1 MRVAPDAGARPRE
14 ADRAEEA
21 LDEARRAGA
30 RYADARVVERTRRR
44 LLVKNGAVA
53 EVIEEEDRGIA
64 VRALAGGTWGFAATA
79 DLEPA
84 GVARAA
90 RAAVAQARIPLP
102 PGAAPVDLAPEPPHV
117 GAWATPIAID
127 PFEVPL
133 GDQVDLLLRTDAA
146 LRAVRGVTIA
156 ESALRFDRVRQ
167 HFASSEGARI
177 DQRIVHTGAGCEA
190 RAFRDG
196 VITRRSYPNAAGG
209 QHASRGYELALEL
222 DLPGNATRIAEEAVA
237 LLDAPPCPS
246 GELDVILGSAM
257 LALQIHESI
266 GHPTELDRVLGWE
279 AVVAGTSY
287 LAPGA
292 IGSHRIGSPRVNV
305 VADARLEHGPG
316 VGTFGYDDE
325 GVAAQRMDLV
335 REGVVVGALSGRESA
350 ARSGLARSGGTV
362 RAESWDRFP
371 LVRMTNVSLEPGA
384 GSLADLIADT
394 RDGLL
399 LDVDYSWSIDDKR
412 LNFQF
417 GTEIG
422 WRIRGGK
429 LAEMVSGATYGGIT
443 PVFWSACD
451 AICGP
456 EAWTLWGFADCG
468 KGHPMQSMST
478 GHGAAP
484 ARFRKVRVGF
494 RGAP

>member
-1 MRVAPDAGARPRE
+1 VSDLKDAVRPTNWERADE
-14 ADRAEEA
+14 AIEEA
-21 LDEARRAGA
+21 GRAGA
-30 RYADARVVERTRRR
+30 AFADARVVSRERRR
-44 LLVKNGAVA
+44 LHVKNGLVA
-53 EVIEEEDRGIA
+53 EIMEEEDAGIA
-64 VRALAGGTWGFAATA
+64 VRALAGGAWGFAATV
-79 DLEPA
+79 DLSPE

-90 RAAVAQARIPLP
+90 RSAVVQARLSGR
-102 PGAAPVDLAPEPPHV
+102 PGTGPVRLAPEEPHV
-117 GAWATPIAID
+117 GSWVTPVEID
-127 PFEVPL
+127 PWSVPL
-133 GDQVDLLLRTDAA
+133 SEQVELLLRTDAA

-156 ESALRFDRVRQ
+156 EATLRFDRTRLR
-167 HFASSEGARI
+167 FASTEGARI

-209 QHASRGYELALEL
+209 QHASQGYELLPAL
-222 DLPGNATRIAEEAVA
+222 DLPGNAPRIAEEAVV

-246 GELDVILGSAM
+246 GEMDVILGGAM

-266 GHPTELDRVLGWE
+266 GHPTELDRILGWE

-287 LAPGA
+287 LEPASIGA
-292 IGSHRIGSPRVNV
+292 FRLGSPIVDV
-305 VADARLEHGPG
+305 VADARIEHGPG

-325 GVAAQRMDLV
+325 GVPAQRVDLV
-335 REGVVVGALSGRESA
+335 RGGAVVGSMSGRESA
-350 ARSGLARSGGTV
+350 ARAGLARSGGTV
-362 RAESWDRFP
+362 RAEGWNRFP
-371 LVRMTNVSLEPGA
+371 LVRMTNVSLLAREGR
-384 GSLADLIADT
+384 LADLVADT
-394 RDGLL
+394 HDGLL

-422 WRIRGGK
+422 RRIRGGR

-443 PVFWSACD
+443 PAFWASCD

-456 EAWTLWGFADCG
+456 EEWTLWGFADCG

-478 GHGAAP
+478 AHGAAP
-484 ARFRKVRVGF
+484 ARFRKVRVGY

>member
-1 MRVAPDAGARPRE
+1 VSSSGGNEIRPAAWERADE
-14 ADRAEEA
+14 AIED
-21 LDEARRAGA
+21 ARRAGA
-30 RYADARVVERTRRR
+30 DYADARVVSRERRR
-44 LLVKNGAVA
+44 LHVKNGVVA
-53 EVIEEEDRGIA
+53 EVMEEEDAGIA
-64 VRALAGGTWGFAATA
+64 VRALAGDAWGFAATP
-79 DLEPA
+79 DLSPE

-90 RAAVAQARIPLP
+90 RAAVRQARLSGR
-102 PGAAPVDLAPEPPHV
+102 PGIVPVRLAPEAPTIDS
-117 GAWATPIAID
+117 WATPVAID
-127 PFEVPL
+127 PWSVPL
-133 GDQVDLLLRTDAA
+133 SEQMDLLLRTDAA
-146 LRAVRGVTIA
+146 LGAVRGVTIR
-156 ESALRFDRVRQ
+156 SATLRFDRTRQ
-167 HFASSEGARI
+167 RFASTEGARI

-209 QHASRGYELALEL
+209 QHASQGYELVLAL
-222 DLPGNATRIAEEAVA
+222 DLPGNAPRIAEEAVA

-246 GELDVILGSAM
+246 GEMDVILGGAM

-266 GHPTELDRVLGWE
+266 GHPTELDRILGWE

-287 LAPGA
+287 LEPASIGA
-292 IGSHRIGSPRVNV
+292 FRLGSSIVDV
-305 VADARLEHGPG
+305 VADARPEHGPG

-325 GVAAQRMDLV
+325 GVPAQRIDLV
-335 REGVVVGALSGRESA
+335 RGGVVMGSMSGRESA
-350 ARSGLARSGGTV
+350 ARAGLARSGGTV
-362 RAESWDRFP
+362 RAEGWNRFP
-371 LVRMTNVSLEPGA
+371 LVRMTNVSLLPRA
-384 GSLADLIADT
+384 GRLNDLIADT

-422 WRIRGGK
+422 WRIRSGR
-429 LAEMVSGATYGGIT
+429 LAERVSGATYGGIT
-443 PVFWSACD
+443 PAFWASCD

-456 EAWTLWGFADCG
+456 EEWTLWGFADCG

-478 GHGAAP
+478 GHGASP

-494 RGAP
+494 RGAS